1 MPTPK
6 KTIAKETAADTTVR
20 AAKPKATKTSP
31 VVEVVSKPLVS
42 PVKSEGRVRSVKHSK
57 TAAPVMMVETT
68 AISVHDQIA
77 KIAYSYWE
85 ARGFQPGC
93 PEQDWLRAEQ
103 EFLQLA

>member
-6 KTIAKETAADTTVR
+6 KTLTKETAAVPPVR
-20 AAKPKATKTSP
+20 AAKPKAIKTSP
-31 VVEVVSKPLVS
+31 VVEVVSGS
-42 PVKSEGRVRSVKHSK
+42 VKSEPRVKSVKHSK
-57 TAAPVMMVETT
+57 AAGPVVIVETVSV
-68 AISVHDQIA
+68 SVHDQIA

-103 EFLQLA
+103 EYLQIA